1 MITEEPRL
9 LVLRG
14 GAIGDFMMT
23 LPALQALRTRWP
35 KAHISLFA
43 YPHVRELVTA
53 AKMVNEFRSLEDSA
67 MSQLFSSNPDFSGDE
82 CRYVQSFDVV
92 LSYLH
97 DPDQILAANMQRLG
111 ARKFIQGSPL
121 VETVHAM
128 DHLLQPLKELAITV
142 PEARSHLRLD
152 DALQQQKGRT
162 WLNRNELH
170 APVLAIHPGSGSP
183 KKNWPGERFID
194 LYQRACRRHWNPF
207 FILGEADRAM
217 ARTIFD
223 ELPDAA
229 ILSGSTLVEA
239 AAVLSVCEAYV
250 GNDSGITHLASA
262 LERPMVALF
271 GPTRPELW
279 GPRGPHVTI
288 LRHADEQMASIEVD
302 EVERALFAS
311 LN

>member
-1 MITEEPRL
+1 MTEEPRL

-35 KAHISLFA
+35 MAHISLFG
-43 YPHVRELVTA
+43 YPHVGELMTA
-53 AKMVNEFRSLEDSA
+53 AKMVNEFRSLEDSSMA
-67 MSQLFSSNPDFSGDE
+67 QLFSSNPNFSADDST
-82 CRYVQSFDVV
+82 YVQSFDVV

-97 DPDQILAANMQRLG
+97 DPEQILAANMRRLG

-128 DHLLQPLKELAITV
+128 EHLLQPLKELSITV
-142 PEARSHLRLD
+142 PEARARLRLD
-152 DALQQQKGRT
+152 DTLQQQKGRR
-162 WLNRNELH
+162 WLNHNELH
-170 APVLAIHPGSGSP
+170 SPVLAIHPGSGSP
-183 KKNWPGERFID
+183 KKNWPGERFIE

-207 FILGEADRAM
+207 FILGEADRAL
-217 ARTIFD
+217 AGAIFD

-229 ILSGSTLVEA
+229 ILSGVTLVET
-239 AAVLSVCEAYV
+239 AAVLSVCDAYV

-262 LERPMVALF
+262 LECPMVALF
-271 GPTRPELW
+271 GPTRPDLW

-288 LRHADEQMASIEVD
+288 LRHADEQTASIGVD
-302 EVERALFAS
+302 EVEQALFA
-311 LN
+311 